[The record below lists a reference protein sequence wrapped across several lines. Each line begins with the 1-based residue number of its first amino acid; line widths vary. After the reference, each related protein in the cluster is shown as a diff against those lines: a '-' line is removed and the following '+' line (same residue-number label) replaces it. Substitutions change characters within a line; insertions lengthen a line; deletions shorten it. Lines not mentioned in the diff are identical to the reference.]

1 MFDFGFSE
9 LIVIG
14 VVLLVVVG
22 PERLPRVARTAG
34 HLLGRVQRYV
44 SDVKSDIQREMQL
57 DELKKLQEQVRQQAQ
72 ELESSVRSGAAGA
85 EAEAERTVGEL
96 RSMLPAPDS
105 GQPAAGPQP
114 DPSAAGPQPD
124 PSAAGPQ
131 PDPSAAG
138 ASPPVAASAAT
149 VSASTNPLPQD
160 PPPQAAGESQLELG
174 LGAAARPPAP
184 LGDKTKA

>member
-72 ELESSVRSGAAGA
+72 ELESSVRSGAASAG
-85 EAEAERTVGEL
+85 AEAERTVGEL
-96 RSMLPAPDS
+96 RSMLPAPDA

-114 DPSAAGPQPD
+114 DPSAAGV
-124 PSAAGPQ
+124 
-131 PDPSAAG
+131 
-138 ASPPVAASAAT
+138 SPPAAASAAT
-149 VSASTNPLPQD
+149 VSASTTPLPQD
-160 PPPQAAGESQLELG
+160 PPPEAAGESQFG
-174 LGAAARPPAP
+174 LGAAARPPAS